1 MNQNRLLHLLV
12 ATGAL
17 ALAVPAHGAG
27 YAILEQSVSG
37 LGNAFAGGA
46 AAAEDP
52 STIFFNPAGMSRLDS
67 VQLQAQAHWLTLG
80 AYFSNDGSHLGT
92 KDNDLGPITGRNND
106 GGFSVVVPSLYFV
119 YPLPAGFTAGLAV
132 NSPFGLAT
140 KYDSDW
146 VGRYMAVKSEIKTID
161 VSPCISYQVNDQFSI
176 GAGLDVYTIE
186 ANLTNAIDFN
196 QDGTPLLDGFSN
208 LEADDDALGA
218 HLGLLWQARPDT
230 RLGVNYRSQVVSHV
244 KGDAD
249 FAVPPALAGSAGLV
263 FFDQNV
269 SSTLRLPASASLS
282 VLHNLNDKIDLMA
295 DITWTDWS
303 SFGTLD
309 IDFANPATEAVAGR
323 EIPEEWR
330 DTWRYSAGVSY
341 KWSDTLKLRG
351 GVCYDTAAVKS
362 SRYRSP
368 RIPDAARLWL
378 TCGLSWRMAEH
389 SVLDFG
395 YVHIFVED
403 GGINNDSHTRNQV
416 LIGEIEAQM
425 DIVSLAYTHI
435 F

>member
-1 MNQNRLLHLLV
+1 M
-12 ATGAL
+12 
-17 ALAVPAHGAG
+17 
-27 YAILEQSVSG
+27 
-37 LGNAFAGGA
+37 
-46 AAAEDP
+46 
-52 STIFFNPAGMSRLDS
+52 
-67 VQLQAQAHWLTLG
+67 
-80 AYFSNDGSHLGT
+80 
-92 KDNDLGPITGRNND
+92 
-106 GGFSVVVPSLYFV
+106 
-119 YPLPAGFTAGLAV
+119 
-132 NSPFGLAT
+132 
-140 KYDSDW
+140 
-146 VGRYMAVKSEIKTID
+146 
-161 VSPCISYQVNDQFSI
+161 
-176 GAGLDVYTIE
+176 
-186 ANLTNAIDFN
+186 
-196 QDGTPLLDGFSN
+196 
-208 LEADDDALGA
+208 
-218 HLGLLWQARPDT
+218 
-230 RLGVNYRSQVVSHV
+230 NYRSQVVSHV